1 MRLSSFIPTI
11 SAGTVTHLED
21 CGILT
26 DSDLLFTP
34 LFELYKRLPRN
45 TLSFQ
50 DLARLCTTVTEL
62 SAADAIL
69 GSDLLATELGQSE
82 RDAELRVGDVHI
94 DELLQDLGGKRIIEI
109 SGDRETGK
117 SVRRSGSHF
126 LVTSTPTCS
135 PRT

>member
-1 MRLSSFIPTI
+1 MRLSSFIPII

-45 TLSFQ
+45 TLSLQ

-94 DELLQDLGGKRIIEI
+94 DELLQGLGGKRIIEI
-109 SGDRETGK
+109 SGDRGTGK

-126 LVTSTPTCS
+126 LVTSIPTWP
-135 PRT
+135 PRS